1 MFRACIFDLDGT
13 LLDTLPT
20 LCRCCNASLAH
31 FSLSP
36 VSAEQCRGLCRL
48 PIAEFYPRL
57 LQLGGCP
64 DDRSAELVEPIRQYD
79 LEIYL
84 KDPCAQTSPFPGIPE
99 LLRELRRR
107 GTATAVLT
115 NKPAPLAEQVVS
127 SFFPGLL
134 NSVAGQTP
142 DTISKPD
149 PRSLLHLIQSLSL
162 SREECLF
169 VGDTDVDMRTARA
182 AGVPLAAV
190 AWGYQDPR
198 SLSAYEPDWI
208 VRSPEELLPL
218 FIKD

>member
-1 MFRACIFDLDGT
+1 MACIFDLDGT

-20 LCRCCNASLAH
+20 LCRCCNASLTH
-31 FSLSP
+31 FGLNP
-36 VSAEQCRGLCRL
+36 VSPAQCRDLCRL

-64 DDRSAELVEPIRQYD
+64 DDRSTELVEPIRQYD
-79 LEIYL
+79 LETYL
-84 KDPCAQTSPFPGIPE
+84 KDPCAQTNPFPGIPE

-115 NKPAPLAEQVVS
+115 NKPAPLAERVVT

-134 NSVAGQTP
+134 NLVAGQTP

-149 PRSLLHLIQSLSL
+149 PRSLLQLIQALGL
-162 SREECLF
+162 NREDCLF

-190 AWGYQDPR
+190 AWGYQDLR
-198 SLSAYEPDWI
+198 SLSAYEPDWA
-208 VRSPEELLPL
+208 VRSPKELLPL
-218 FIKD
+218 LL